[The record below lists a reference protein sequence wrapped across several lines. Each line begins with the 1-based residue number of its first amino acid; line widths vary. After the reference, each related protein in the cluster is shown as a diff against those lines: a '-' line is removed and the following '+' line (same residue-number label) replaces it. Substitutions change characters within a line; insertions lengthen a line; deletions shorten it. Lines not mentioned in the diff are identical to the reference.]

1 MPQVVSDM
9 VDAYI
14 VRRINA
20 RTQFLLLLRRP
31 DVALGNTWQS
41 VHTAVDPTET
51 AVAAAK
57 RAILDVTGLQTV
69 ETYAA
74 DYINQT
80 YDHGRDRIVLSPV
93 FAFTVAQRA
102 AVQLGDDYCDSAWCE
117 RDEAAARLLWS
128 GQRWAV
134 RHIDDVIGMGG
145 PEAEFYR
152 IEPPAETREGT

>member
-31 DVALGNTWQS
+31 DVALGSTWQS
-41 VHTAVDPTET
+41 IHSAVRPGET
-51 AVAAAK
+51 AVEAAK
-57 RAILDVTGLQTV
+57 RAILDSTGL
-69 ETYAA
+69 ETMDAYAA

-80 YDHGRDRIVLSPV
+80 YDHGRDRIVLAPV
-93 FAFTVAQRA
+93 FAFTVAPRP
-102 AVQLGDDYCDSAWCE
+102 AVRLGDDYCDSAWCG

-145 PEAEFYR
+145 PDAEFYR
-152 IEPPAETREGT
+152 IESPAGSGEGT